1 MMRTIED
8 FAMLEPMR
16 YYDNPEPKTPSAIQ
30 KRQDMIDNK
39 DKKYIASEKH
49 DGDWGMF
56 IHYSK
61 GNNLIR
67 SRSISKVTG
76 KYGDL
81 TEKLPHLAA
90 EMDNWPDNSVILAEI
105 CWEQYGTNANTVGT
119 ILRCLPPK
127 AVERQKENK
136 LYGLVFDMLM
146 WNGEDLTS
154 TPYID
159 RLERIDSEFGTDKSY
174 LSYYFKATDVFFDN
188 FAEEADRIISAGG
201 EGLVIQLKNNQYA
214 PGTRTAWN
222 TLKMKQSLPHM
233 ELKVVS
239 TIEPNR
245 LYDGTMPESWRYFE
259 VCDANGVHK
268 YDKNF
273 TDIQGDFENP
283 DWEGIGVHET
293 QYEPLSDAIFTPV
306 TKPYFMGW
314 KNGVNVDFN
323 GVTVSVTSG
332 LTDEDR
338 EWLATEQAA
347 QMIANGELF
356 AEIKAMSVNSQN
368 SLRHPILI
376 RLRNDM

>member
-1 MMRTIED
+1 MRTIED
-8 FAMLEPMR
+8 FAMMEPMR
-16 YYDNPEPKTPSAIQ
+16 YYDNPEPTTPSAIQ

-39 DKKYIASEKH
+39 DNKYIATEKH

-90 EMDNWPDNSVILAEI
+90 EMDKWPDNSVVLAEI

-146 WNGEDLTS
+146 WDG
-154 TPYID
+154 ID
-159 RLERIDSEFGTDKSY
+159 FTGIGYSLRVGTCQREFGLYGDYS
-174 LSYYFKATDVFFDN
+174 SHYFRVTDVFFDN

-233 ELKVVS
+233 ELKVIS
-239 TIEPNR
+239 TIEPNK
-245 LYDGTMPESWRYFE
+245 LYDGDLPETWKFTI
-259 VCDANGVHK
+259 DGV
-268 YDKNF
+268 
-273 TDIQGDFENP
+273 
-283 DWEGIGVHET
+283 
-293 QYEPLSDAIFTPV
+293 AV
-306 TKPYFMGW
+306 TKPYYMGW

-323 GVTVSVTSG
+323 GVVVSVTSG

-368 SLRHPILI
+368 SLRHPCLV

>member
-1 MMRTIED
+1 MKTIED
-8 FAMLEPMR
+8 FAMMEPMR
-16 YYDNPEPKTPSAIQ
+16 YYDNPEPTTPSAIQ

-39 DKKYIASEKH
+39 DNKYIATEKH

-76 KYGDL
+76 QYGDL

-90 EMDNWPDNSVILAEI
+90 EMDEWPDNSVVLAEI

-136 LYGLVFDMLM
+136 LYGLVFDILM
-146 WNGEDLTS
+146 WDNKDLTDW
-154 TPYID
+154 PYHD
-159 RLERIDSEFGTDKSY
+159 RLYYTDNFHVERGY
-174 LSYYFKATDVFFDN
+174 PAHYFKPTDIFWEN

-201 EGLVIQLKNNQYA
+201 EGLVIQLKSNKYA

-233 ELKVVS
+233 DLKVVS
-239 TIEPNR
+239 TIEPNK
-245 LYDGTMPESWRYFE
+245 LYDGDLPETWKYLI
-259 VCDANGVHK
+259 DGV
-268 YDKNF
+268 
-273 TDIQGDFENP
+273 
-283 DWEGIGVHET
+283 
-293 QYEPLSDAIFTPV
+293 AV
-306 TKPYFMGW
+306 TKPYYMGW

-323 GVTVSVTSG
+323 GVIVSVTSG

-368 SLRHPILI
+368 SLRHPCLV